1 MDLNGSDLDWMIV
14 VVDVAVFDVDGAE
27 FAGVGQDFVGDDDD
41 DDALND

>member
-1 MDLNGSDLDWMIV
+1 MIV